1 MRVRTR
7 KESASLERTHAGR
20 EVGKLNSNG
29 ANDFLTEFLI

>member
-7 KESASLERTHAGR
+7 KESASRDRTHARR

-29 ANDFLTEFLI
+29 ANDVLTEFLI